1 MRGYA
6 GPKWQGRV
14 AKTMKGS
21 CFSRMMRLPL
31 TRVLVLWMLSSV
43 AAPALDRWAFRE
55 RGYYEPLLAEPR
67 AAALQ
72 ILFPAL
78 SDGFPFAHQ
87 PGRHLGWDISV
98 GKEIPMF
105 GMATNSQ
112 DPLPPGAFGWGLWVP
127 IGFHMT
133 EDLSKDPSAPILNT
147 DYRFGTM
154 LKGQFGIP
162 AKGRMTESHVGIR
175 FVPWAHES
183 THIGDEF
190 TLSALDAHPE
200 AFKRVNVSY
209 EYWELGVSFEPN
221 FGQDGLDHFKFRFGY
236 IRLWDQ
242 AKGWYNHDLLQPRG
256 GMVAATQDF
265 HFGPGTVTG
274 YTPAAPN
281 TTSFR
286 AEPCTSPPPVGARA
300 RPSAHRR

>member
-67 AAALQ
+67 AATLQ

-133 EDLSKDPSAPILNT
+133 EDLLS
-147 DYRFGTM
+147 
-154 LKGQFGIP
+154 P
-162 AKGRMTESHVGIR
+162 A
-175 FVPWAHES
+175 
-183 THIGDEF
+183 
-190 TLSALDAHPE
+190 
-200 AFKRVNVSY
+200 
-209 EYWELGVSFEPN
+209 
-221 FGQDGLDHFKFRFGY
+221 
-236 IRLWDQ
+236 
-242 AKGWYNHDLLQPRG
+242 
-256 GMVAATQDF
+256 
-265 HFGPGTVTG
+265 
-274 YTPAAPN
+274 
-281 TTSFR
+281 
-286 AEPCTSPPPVGARA
+286 
-300 RPSAHRR
+300 